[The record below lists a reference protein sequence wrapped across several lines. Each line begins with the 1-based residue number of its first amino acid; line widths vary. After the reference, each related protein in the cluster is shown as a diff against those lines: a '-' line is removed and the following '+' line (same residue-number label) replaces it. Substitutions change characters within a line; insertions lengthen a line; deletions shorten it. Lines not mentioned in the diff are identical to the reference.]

1 MGLMNTKLLQVVLP
15 QHSEGSL
22 PGTLSIHSRQRTFDE
37 PEEQTKGKQQ
47 PMLAYISNN
56 SMTYHQGSTDR
67 SDSGDIVDFL
77 DASSGQVGNE
87 ALFQCFVAL
96 SHDRT

>member
-1 MGLMNTKLLQVVLP
+1 MLMNTKLLQVALP

-37 PEEQTKGKQQ
+37 PEEQTKEKQQ

-56 SMTYHQGSTDR
+56 STTYHKVVLTGATAV
-67 SDSGDIVDFL
+67 I
-77 DASSGQVGNE
+77 
-87 ALFQCFVAL
+87 
-96 SHDRT
+96 